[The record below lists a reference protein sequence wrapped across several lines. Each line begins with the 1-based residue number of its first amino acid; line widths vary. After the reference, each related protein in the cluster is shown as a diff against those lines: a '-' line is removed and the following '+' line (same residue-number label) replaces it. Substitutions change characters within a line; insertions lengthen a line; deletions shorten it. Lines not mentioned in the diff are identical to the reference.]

1 MEDTLRTITD
11 YVKKT
16 CPHKLEEGQPVEL
29 LAVDRVFDSIAM
41 MDFLAFLERAFQ
53 IRISDADVL
62 PANFAD
68 FTAVARLVSSKKDI
82 G

>member
-1 MEDTLRTITD
+1 MEDTLDVIAD

-16 CPHKLEEGQPVEL
+16 CPHKLEDGKDVARH
-29 LAVDRVFDSIAM
+29 AVDRVFDSIGM
-41 MDFLAFLERAFQ
+41 MDFLAFLERTFA

-68 FTAVARLVSSKKDI
+68 FGAVARLVASKRQS